1 MAPEFYQKGVVM
13 RKRFSVVT
21 VGAIVI
27 VSLFVGAMINTV
39 VSGDNIYEQINK
51 FKDVLSLTEKFYV
64 EDVDTQKLTEAAVN
78 GLLGQLDP
86 HSVYIPASQLQK
98 VNEEFQGS
106 FEGVGI
112 EYLVLNDTLLV
123 VSPIVGGPSE
133 ALGILSGDKIVK
145 INDTSCVGITQNGV
159 QAKLRGP
166 KGSRVKVTI
175 VRAGIKDLL
184 EFEIV
189 RDKIPLYTVDSNF
202 MLDDQTGYINVTR
215 FAATTHDE
223 FVSAVSKMKSAGM
236 KRLVLD
242 IRGNPGGYLEQAFR
256 MTDELMPRGK
266 KIVYTKGRRPEFDE
280 EYVSS
285 GNGKFEDI
293 SLIVLVN
300 AGSAS
305 ASEIVSG
312 AVQDWDRW
320 LIVGE
325 TTFGKGLVQ
334 RQYDLKDGSALRLT
348 IARYFTPSGRAIQRP
363 YGEDKM
369 QYQREAFERQ
379 ENEGNN
385 LSHNEEKDSTRP
397 TFKTAG
403 GRKVY
408 GGGGITPDYIVKA
421 DKLDEYSVQ
430 LRSKNIFLQYA
441 DKYLDQN
448 GAGLKSKYGK
458 DVARYAEGFEVTPA
472 MLEDLQ
478 AMARS
483 KGVEFKQE
491 LYDKDLKYIKAFTKA
506 YIGRSLFGNE
516 GSTRVML
523 GVDSQFQKAL
533 TLFPEAEEISK
544 SLSSLK

>member
-1 MAPEFYQKGVVM
+1 M
-13 RKRFSVVT
+13 RKRFSAVT
-21 VGAIVI
+21 VGVIVI

-39 VSGDNIYEQINK
+39 VSGDNIYDQLNK

-64 EDVDTQKLTEAAVN
+64 EDVDTQKLTEAAIN

-98 VNEEFQGS
+98 VNEDFQGS

-112 EYLVLNDTLLV
+112 EYQVLNDTLLV
-123 VSPIVGGPSE
+123 VTPIVGGPSE
-133 ALGILSGDKIVK
+133 ALGILAGDKIVK
-145 INDTSCVGITQNGV
+145 INDTSCVGITQSGV
-159 QAKLRGP
+159 QTKLRGA
-166 KGSRVKVTI
+166 KGTHVRVAI
-175 VRAGIKDLL
+175 VRAGIKNLL
-184 EFEIV
+184 DFDIV
-189 RDKIPLYTVDSNF
+189 RDKIPLYTVDSSF
-202 MLDDQTGYINVTR
+202 MLDNETGYIDVTR

-223 FVSAVSKMKSAGM
+223 FASAVGKMKSAGM

-242 IRGNPGGYLEQAFR
+242 LRGNPGGYLEQAFR
-256 MTDELMPRGK
+256 MADELMPKGK
-266 KIVYTKGRRPEFDE
+266 KIVYTKGRRPEFSE

-285 GNGKFEDI
+285 GNGKFEDV

-300 AGSAS
+300 SGSAS
-305 ASEIVSG
+305 ASEIVAG
-312 AVQDWDRW
+312 AVQDWDRG

-334 RQYDLKDGSALRLT
+334 RQYDLKDGSAFRLT
-348 IARYFTPSGRAIQRP
+348 IARYFTPSGRIIQRP

-379 ENEGNN
+379 ENEGDN
-385 LSHNEEKDSTRP
+385 LSHTEEKDSTRP

-421 DKLDEYSVQ
+421 DKLNEYSVQ

-441 DKYLDQN
+441 DKFLDHN
-448 GAGLKSKYGK
+448 GTALRAKYGK
-458 DVARYAEGFEVTPA
+458 DAAMFAGEFEVTPS
-472 MLEDLQ
+472 MLDDMRSI
-478 AMARS
+478 AKS
-483 KGVEFKQE
+483 KGIEFNQE
-491 LYDKDLKYIKAFTKA
+491 LYDKDLKFIKAFTKA

-516 GSTRVML
+516 GSARVML
-523 GVDSQFQKAL
+523 AVDNQFLKAI